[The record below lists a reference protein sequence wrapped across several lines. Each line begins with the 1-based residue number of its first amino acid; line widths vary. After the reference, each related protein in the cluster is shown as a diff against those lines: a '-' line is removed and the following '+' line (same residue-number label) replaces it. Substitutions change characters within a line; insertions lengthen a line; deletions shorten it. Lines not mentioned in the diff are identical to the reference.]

1 MKIER
6 LNTTGSFTKI
16 DGDYFSYDTRLS
28 FNYNCEY
35 FVNKTRYSN
44 TTSKHQSNLPYTD
57 FNHTLYYQRYGCYP
71 EKRAIQ
77 FEIDGLIHEL
87 KYRQNKRKTVNNL
100 NEIKKISDKIEF
112 LSNLI
117 DEIVEIEV

>member
-1 MKIER
+1 MRIER
-6 LNTTGSFTKI
+6 LNSTGTFQKI

-44 TTSKHQSNLPYTD
+44 TTSRHQSRLPLMD

-71 EKRAIQ
+71 EKQTIQ
-77 FEIDGLIHEL
+77 FEIDGLKYEL
-87 KYRQNKRKTVNNL
+87 ETRQNKRKTVNNL
-100 NEIKKISDKIEF
+100 NEIKKINDKINF

-117 DEIVEIEV
+117 KEN